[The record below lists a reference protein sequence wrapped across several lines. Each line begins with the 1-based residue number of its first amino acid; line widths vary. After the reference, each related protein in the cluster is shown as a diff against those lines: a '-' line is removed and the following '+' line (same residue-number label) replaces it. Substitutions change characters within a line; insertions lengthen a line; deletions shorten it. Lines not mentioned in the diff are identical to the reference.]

1 MSDMNR
7 RVPAT
12 TNALESRFPVSY
24 SIYAMARVQ
33 RAIAAAGLSDLGLF
47 PAQEILLTELDG
59 DDGQSQ
65 KALATTMGI
74 SHVTMAKMTARLE
87 RAGLVVRRT
96 SPTDRRVSL
105 VYLTP
110 AGRSAQE
117 GIRAVWADLEAIV
130 NRELDPQDREAYLAG
145 SVKIRRALDD
155 SGSADSGE

>member
-1 MSDMNR
+1 MSGMNR
-7 RVPAT
+7 RVPVAANT
-12 TNALESRFPVSY
+12 LESRFPVSF
-24 SIYAMARVQ
+24 SIYAMARMQ
-33 RAIAAAGLSDLGLF
+33 RAIAAAGLADLGLF

-65 KALATTMGI
+65 KTLAATMGI
-74 SHVTMAKMTARLE
+74 SHVTVAKMTARLE

-105 VYLTP
+105 VFLTP

-130 NRELDPQDREAYLAG
+130 NRELDPQAKRDYLAG
-145 SVKIRRALDD
+145 ATRIRRALEE
-155 SGSADSGE
+155 SGSGGADE